1 VSEDAPASRRP
12 TIADVATAAQVSIAT
27 VNRVLSGKQAVRKAT
42 AQQVVDAAES
52 LGFYAA
58 RAIRVRAQ
66 TEPPRRSFGFLM
78 QQRGRSLYKMLG
90 AELKAATLASS
101 AVRGEAVVEHRD
113 DLSPEATAERLLK
126 LGREVDAI
134 AVVTADHPRITEA
147 IERLR
152 ANRVPVVAVISDLTA
167 PTRAG
172 YVGLDNWKV
181 GATAGWAMAKL
192 CKRPGKIAVF
202 VGNHRYLCQDMC
214 EIRFRSYFRE
224 RAPEFQVLDAITT
237 FEDSKYAYQSML
249 DLLHRTPDLVG
260 LFIAGGG
267 KSGVLSALR
276 EDASG
281 LAKSLNVVGL
291 DLTPEARSGLLDG
304 VIDLILSHPIKLL
317 AEATVDLLASVTSGE
332 THNEPIQRLL
342 PFEIYTPE
350 NL

>member
-1 VSEDAPASRRP
+1 VSENAPASRRP
-12 TIADVATAAQVSIAT
+12 TIADVAAAAEVSVAT
-27 VNRVLSGKQAVRKAT
+27 VNRVLSGKQLVRKAT
-42 AQQVVDAAES
+42 AKQVVEAAET

-58 RAIRVRAQ
+58 KAIRARVQAD
-66 TEPPRRSFGFLM
+66 PPRRTFGFLM
-78 QQRGRSLYKMLG
+78 QQQGRSLYQMLG
-90 AELKAATLASS
+90 DELKAATLAST
-101 AVRGEAVVEHRD
+101 AVRGEAVIEHRD

-126 LGREVDAI
+126 LGRDVDAI
-134 AVVTADHPRITEA
+134 AVVTVDHPRITEA

-167 PTRAG
+167 PGRAG

-224 RAPEFQVLDAITT
+224 RAADFQVLDAITT
-237 FEDSKYAYQSML
+237 FEESRYAYQSTL
-249 DLLHRTPDLVG
+249 DLLHHTRDLVG
-260 LFIAGGG
+260 VFIAGGG
-267 KSGVLSALR
+267 KSGVLRGLR

-281 LAKSLNVVGL
+281 LAKTVNVVGL

-304 VIDLILSHPIKLL
+304 VVDVILSHPIKSL
-317 AEATVDLLASVTSGE
+317 AETTVELLASVTTGE
-332 THNEPIQRLL
+332 TNGELLQRVL

>member
-1 VSEDAPASRRP
+1 VSEDASDGRRP
-12 TIADVATAAQVSIAT
+12 TIADVAAAAQVSIAT

-42 AQQVVDAAES
+42 AQQVVEAAET

-66 TEPPRRSFGFLM
+66 VEPPRRTFGFLM
-78 QQRGRSLYKMLG
+78 QQRGRSLYRMLG
-90 AELKAATLASS
+90 DELKAATLASS

-126 LGREVDAI
+126 LGRDVDAI
-134 AVVTADHPRITEA
+134 AVVSVDHPRITEA

-167 PTRAG
+167 QARAG

-237 FEDSKYAYQSML
+237 FEDSKYAYQSTL

-260 LFIAGGG
+260 VFIAGGG
-267 KSGVLSALR
+267 KSGVLSGLR
-276 EDASG
+276 EDVSG
-281 LAKSLNVVGL
+281 LARSLNVVGL
-291 DLTPEARSGLLDG
+291 DLTPEARTGLLDG
-304 VIDLILSHPIKLL
+304 VVDVILSHPIKLL
-317 AEATVDLLASVTSGE
+317 AETTVDLLVSVTSGE
-332 THNEPIQRLL
+332 ARSEHIPRLL

>member
-1 VSEDAPASRRP
+1 VSDDLPSNRRP
-12 TIADVATAAQVSIAT
+12 TIADVAAAAQVSVAT
-27 VNRVLSGKQAVRKAT
+27 VNRVLSGKHPVRRPT
-42 AQQVVDAAES
+42 ARQVVEAAEA

-58 RAIRVRAQ
+58 RAMRVRAQ
-66 TEPPRRSFGFLM
+66 AEPPRRTFGFLM
-78 QQRGRSLYKMLG
+78 QQRGRSLYQMLG
-90 AELKAATLASS
+90 NELKAATLASS

-113 DLSPEATAERLLK
+113 DLSPEATAGRLLK
-126 LGREVDAI
+126 LGHDVDAI
-134 AVVTADHPRITEA
+134 AVVTVDHPRITEA

-152 ANRVPVVAVISDLTA
+152 ADRVPVVAAISDLTA
-167 PTRAG
+167 PARAG

-192 CKRPGKIAVF
+192 CKRPGKIAIF

-224 RAPEFQVLDAITT
+224 RATDFQVLDAITT
-237 FEDSKYAYQSML
+237 FEDSKYAYQSTL
-249 DLLHRTPDLVG
+249 DLLHHTPDLVG

-267 KSGVLSALR
+267 KSGVLRGLR

-281 LAKSLNVVGL
+281 LAKTVNVVGL

-304 VIDLILSHPIKLL
+304 VVDVILSHPIKSL
-317 AEATVDLLASVTSGE
+317 AETTVELLASVTAGE
-332 THNEPIQRLL
+332 TNGEPIPRLL